1 MNKMYRK
8 IVLVLTIILVLQLP
22 AYSQQEEEQKLL
34 NFTEVLELARDQS
47 LMALMSRHQ
56 FRSSYWEYRT
66 HLAGL
71 RPELTLEATLP
82 SYNNLTESV
91 TQPDGSERFVNRS
104 YMQTS
109 LDLQLNQSIA
119 FTGGRIFASSQLQR
133 NDNFGDDPPTSYLAY
148 PVTIGFF
155 QPINGYNELK
165 WDRKIEPMKYE
176 EAKLQYINSIERVN
190 QRAVQYFFDLALA
203 QINLEI
209 AKKNFAN
216 NDTLYQIAKGRYQLG
231 TIAENELLQFE
242 LTFLNSGT
250 DLNQSTIDLE
260 LRKARLR
267 SFLGFNERVSIE
279 LILPSEV
286 PDLTMDYE
294 RTLAEAR
301 ANNPEILSMQ
311 RQLLE
316 AEMRVAE
323 AKSQKGLR
331 ADLFAQFGLSQVDV
345 DLPGAYRDPDQQ
357 QRVEVGFMV
366 PILDWGQGRGRYR
379 MAQSAEEVIKTQ
391 VDQSMVE
398 FNENVFLQVMQFNLQ
413 DDQVGIAS
421 KADTIADLRY
431 EVTKQRFL
439 IGKIDV
445 LDLKDALEEKD
456 LARRGY
462 VQALRNFWDY
472 YYDLRGLTLYDWE
485 KDMKL
490 IEDFDELLEQ

>member
-1 MNKMYRK
+1 MYRK
-8 IVLVLTIILVLQLP
+8 SVLILTSILVLQLP
-22 AYSQQEEEQKLL
+22 VFSQQEEERKLL

-66 HLAGL
+66 HVAGL

-91 TQPDGSERFVNRS
+91 TQPDGTERFVTRS

-109 LDLQLNQSIA
+109 LDLQLIQNIA

-165 WDRKIEPMKYE
+165 WDKKIEPMKYE

-301 ANNPEILSMQ
+301 ANNPEILGMQ

-485 KDMKL
+485 KDIKL

>member
-1 MNKMYRK
+1 MYRK
-8 IVLVLTIILVLQLP
+8 IGLIVVSIFILQLP
-22 AYSQQEEEQKLL
+22 AFTQEGEEQKLL
-34 NFTEVLELARDQS
+34 TFTEVLELARDQS

-71 RPELTLEATLP
+71 RPELTLEATMP

-91 TQPDGSERFVNRS
+91 TQPDGTERFVTRS

-109 LDLQLNQSIA
+109 LDLQLNQNIA

-148 PVTIGFF
+148 PVTLGFF

-176 EAKLQYINSIERVN
+176 EAKLEYINSIERVN

-279 LILPSEV
+279 LLLPSEV
-286 PDLTMDYE
+286 PDITMDYE

-357 QRVEVGFMV
+357 QRVEVGLMV

-391 VDQSMVE
+391 VDQSLVE

-462 VQALRNFWDY
+462 VQALRNYWDY

-485 KDMKL
+485 KDLKL